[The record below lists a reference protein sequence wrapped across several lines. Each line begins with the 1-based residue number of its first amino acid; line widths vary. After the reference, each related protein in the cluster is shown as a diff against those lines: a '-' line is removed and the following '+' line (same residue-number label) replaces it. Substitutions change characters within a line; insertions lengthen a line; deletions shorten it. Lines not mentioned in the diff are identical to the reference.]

1 MNFHGTASINL
12 FPFHSQPQIFKQ
24 NFTSTI
30 RYLKHAKNQKDVD
43 LKSLSRFEILRYVL
57 HDFISTSTSLLTLIY
72 ILTSR
77 LKVPDDW
84 L

>member
-1 MNFHGTASINL
+1 MEIVWRQAPKYFEPMNFHGTASINL

-43 LKSLSRFEILRYVL
+43 LKSLSRFEILE
-57 HDFISTSTSLLTLIY
+57 
-72 ILTSR
+72 
-77 LKVPDDW
+77 
-84 L
+84 